1 MHARTA
7 MHAQATSERNRR
19 VSTSRVELYF
29 KTEDLSAYTHDDCSP
44 PIITLCRL
52 THVLSLRETAFTLSH
67 SLALHRAGFRRC
79 RRRGSAPTGMH
90 PTFNVRCRQ
99 LAPIDLAAQ
108 GSLRYEAQLF
118 THVHDTASLRNPNI
132 LTRHVAGRRALPPR
146 PRCPLHD
153 ITCQS

>member
-1 MHARTA
+1 M
-7 MHAQATSERNRR
+7 
-19 VSTSRVELYF
+19 
-29 KTEDLSAYTHDDCSP
+29 
-44 PIITLCRL
+44 
-52 THVLSLRETAFTLSH
+52 VLSPRETAFTLSL
-67 SLALHRAGFRRC
+67 SRYTVPAFAGAAGAVPPPQECTER
-79 RRRGSAPTGMH
+79 SMPAP
-90 PTFNVRCRQ
+90 Q
-99 LAPIDLAAQ
+99 LAPIDLTAQ